1 MTQISFAFSC
11 LSRFT
16 TKSMLNFGRE
26 VSGTENIT
34 AVMITSF
41 LQKSATSKLSKM
53 QNSSELN

>member
-26 VSGTENIT
+26 ESRTENIT
-34 AVMITSF
+34 AVMISSF
-41 LQKSATSKLSKM
+41 LPLPSYQRCKIAV
-53 QNSSELN
+53 N